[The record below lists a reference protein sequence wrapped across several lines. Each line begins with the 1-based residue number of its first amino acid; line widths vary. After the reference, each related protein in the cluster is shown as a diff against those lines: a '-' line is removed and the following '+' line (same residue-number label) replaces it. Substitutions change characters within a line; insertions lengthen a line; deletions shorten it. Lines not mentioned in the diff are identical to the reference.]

1 MNCLKVDP
9 NLLTKMIDPKIR
21 DFTYTC
27 LDLLEEYNLPINI
40 YYAYFLG
47 IGEFKLK
54 NIWNH
59 MILRWNKMKRDLKEN
74 EDFINSTYSKDDF
87 HQIHMDMNDF
97 ELNELVSDFIGS
109 NQFKGLFVCNCIQN
123 YIGPK

>member
-9 NLLTKMIDPKIR
+9 NLLSKRIDPKIR
-21 DFTYTC
+21 DFNYTC

-47 IGEFKLK
+47 ISGFKLK

-59 MILRWNKMKRDLKEN
+59 MIIRWNKMKRNLKDN
-74 EDFINSTYSKDDF
+74 EDFISSVYSEGDY
-87 HQIHMDMNDF
+87 HQIHVDMNDF
-97 ELNELVSDFIGS
+97 ELNELVSDFIDS
-109 NQFKGLFVCNCIQN
+109 NQVKGLVVCNCIQN
-123 YIGPK
+123 YICPK